1 MQSQK
6 ADRLKPNI
14 REQEFAIDENFV
26 GSMEYDKEESKN
38 NQNEV
43 QAEEWEDV
51 QLAKSV
57 DKSSHQALLSV
68 NLLSNR

>member
-14 REQEFAIDENFV
+14 SEQEFAIDENFV

-51 QLAKSV
+51 ELAKSV
-57 DKSSHQALLSV
+57 DKTNHQALLSV